1 VIVERLTLISSLLKT
16 FAVKEGDCLMSE
28 EEKSFTVKDHRRFN
42 ADGSSR
48 SSDEDQTEVES
59 ENAEAKAQAST
70 NGEAPNQQTDAEAE
84 VRFEKARAQDEPA
97 ESGQG
102 QERGPLPPVEFS
114 GLILSLSHAAMM
126 HLGQIPD
133 PNTGQANMD
142 RDLARH
148 TIDTIGMLKEKTE
161 GNLTPEEQRL
171 IDHALTELRL
181 AYVRLNR

>member
-1 VIVERLTLISSLLKT
+1 
-16 FAVKEGDCLMSE
+16 MSE
-28 EEKSFTVKDHRRFN
+28 EEKGFTVKDHRSFKS
-42 ADGSSR
+42 DGSVRDS
-48 SSDEDQTEVES
+48 EVEQSGTDAKSS
-59 ENAEAKAQAST
+59 EAPGSDAGESAAKQGEAEAEAQFEEAKAQD
-70 NGEAPNQQTDAEAE
+70 EA
-84 VRFEKARAQDEPA
+84 A
-97 ESGQG
+97 ESS
-102 QERGPLPPVEFS
+102 QEQDRGPLPPVEFS

-133 PNTGQANMD
+133 PNTGQAQMD

-161 GNLTPEEQRL
+161 GNLNPEEQRL

>member
-1 VIVERLTLISSLLKT
+1 
-16 FAVKEGDCLMSE
+16 MNE
-28 EEKSFTVKDHRRFN
+28 EEKGFSVKDHRKFN
-42 ADGSSR
+42 LDGSAR
-48 SSDEDQTEVES
+48 ADDENQTGREAEQPEAQAGGES
-59 ENAEAKAQAST
+59 LDAGSEAKAEAQFKEAKAQD
-70 NGEAPNQQTDAEAE
+70 EA
-84 VRFEKARAQDEPA
+84 A
-97 ESGQG
+97 ESSRA

-133 PNTGQANMD
+133 PNTGQPQMD

-148 TIDTIGMLKEKTE
+148 TIDTLGMLKDKTK

-181 AYVRLNR
+181 AYVRLGR

>member
-1 VIVERLTLISSLLKT
+1 
-16 FAVKEGDCLMSE
+16 MSE
-28 EEKSFTVKDHRRFN
+28 EEKGFTVKDHRSFN
-42 ADGSSR
+42 PDGSVREEDEVQAEMETEGADSEAAGPGEDAT
-48 SSDEDQTEVES
+48 SDQQNQAEAQTQFE
-59 ENAEAKAQAST
+59 EAKAQD
-70 NGEAPNQQTDAEAE
+70 EA
-84 VRFEKARAQDEPA
+84 A
-97 ESGQG
+97 ESSLGE
-102 QERGPLPPVEFS
+102 ERAPLPPVEFS

-133 PNTGQANMD
+133 PNTGQAQMD

-171 IDHALTELRL
+171 VDHALTELRL

>member
-1 VIVERLTLISSLLKT
+1 
-16 FAVKEGDCLMSE
+16 MNE
-28 EEKSFTVKDHRRFN
+28 EEKGFSVKDHRGFN
-42 ADGSSR
+42 PDGSAR
-48 SSDEDQTEVES
+48 QAEEGQTGPDTEKPEAQAAGES
-59 ENAEAKAQAST
+59 LAAESGAKAEAQFEEAKAQD
-70 NGEAPNQQTDAEAE
+70 EA
-84 VRFEKARAQDEPA
+84 A
-97 ESGQG
+97 ESSRR

-133 PNTGQANMD
+133 PNTGQPVMD

-148 TIDTIGMLKEKTE
+148 TIDTLGMLKDKTA